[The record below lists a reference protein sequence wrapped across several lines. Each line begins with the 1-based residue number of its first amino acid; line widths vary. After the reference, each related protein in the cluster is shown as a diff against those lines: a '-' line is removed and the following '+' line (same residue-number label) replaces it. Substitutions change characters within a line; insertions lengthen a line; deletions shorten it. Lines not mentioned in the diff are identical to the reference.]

1 MDTSGLELHDAQLL
15 GVALDAVR
23 RTAEVKLAC
32 YPNEHASER
41 ILGMLR
47 FSEVSHFT
55 QLADLDLLE
64 EHFQA
69 GNVSQWVTGERPGIS
84 YIYLAR
90 GLIAVTAASVE
101 LVDPA

>member
-1 MDTSGLELHDAQLL
+1 METSELQLHDAQLL

-23 RTAEVKLAC
+23 RTAEVKLAY

-47 FSEVSHFT
+47 FSEVSHFN

-64 EHFQA
+64 ETFAESDLPFRLDVKDWHAIAIEFREQVEA
-69 GNVSQWVTGERPGIS
+69 CREVIWSGE
-84 YIYLAR
+84 
-90 GLIAVTAASVE
+90 
-101 LVDPA
+101 